1 VRTIFAVFIVTL
13 LAVVS
18 LPARS
23 TAGARSRKQTSAK
36 APVLSAQAAQRAGLS
51 AQELIE
57 ATKLY
62 TTKCMRCHKSY
73 EPRIYDQIQWESW
86 MGKMRKK
93 AHLTPEQETLLGRYL
108 GACRSESLV
117 AKTNTPAQRQE

>member
-1 VRTIFAVFIVTL
+1 MTALVGI
-13 LAVVS
+13 S
-18 LPARS
+18 LSADCAA
-23 TAGARSRKQTSAK
+23 AGPSRNQTSPK
-36 APVLSAQAAQRAGLS
+36 APVVSVEAAQTAGLS
-51 AQELIE
+51 AQELSE

-73 EPRIYDQIQWESW
+73 EPRVYEQSQWESW

-93 AHLTPEQETLLGRYL
+93 AHLSPEQEKLLGRYL
-108 GACRSESLV
+108 GAYRTEGLV